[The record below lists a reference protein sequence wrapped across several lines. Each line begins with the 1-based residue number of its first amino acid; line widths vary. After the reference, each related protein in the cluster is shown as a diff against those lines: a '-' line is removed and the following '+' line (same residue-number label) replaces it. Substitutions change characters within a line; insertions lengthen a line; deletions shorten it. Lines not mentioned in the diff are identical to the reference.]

1 MFRAFLRLTKGYFG
15 KVPLNVAGVDRIQ
28 GDSDIKRMGIL
39 LKARHGEAPILLF
52 LRTFE
57 GTFANKMIFTSKF
70 LE

>member
-1 MFRAFLRLTKGYFG
+1 VCQKLQICDDVA
-15 KVPLNVAGVDRIQ
+15 VAGFLQ
-28 GDSDIKRMGIL
+28 GDSDIKIMGIL

-57 GTFANKMIFTSKF
+57 GTFANKKIFTSKF